1 MLLQSCLVADHGLH
15 GRCFAS
21 VTAYLQLSLCDEISA
36 SLKLGVN
43 SLAFVIRLKV
53 PFGSFTVSTEGAGV
67 GRANLFNHE
76 REGFTP

>member
-1 MLLQSCLVADHGLH
+1 MLLQSCLVGDHGLPD
-15 GRCFAS
+15 RCFAS

-43 SLAFVIRLKV
+43 LLAFVIRLKV
-53 PFGSFTVSTEGAGV
+53 PFGSFTVSIEGAGA
-67 GRANLFNHE
+67 GRANLFNNE